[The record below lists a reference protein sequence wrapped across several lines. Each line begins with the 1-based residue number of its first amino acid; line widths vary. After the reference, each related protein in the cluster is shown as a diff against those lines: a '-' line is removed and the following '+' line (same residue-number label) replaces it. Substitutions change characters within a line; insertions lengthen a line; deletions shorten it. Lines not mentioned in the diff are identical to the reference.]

1 MLIIF
6 RSETSQGSGDDTAGN
21 NLNLFCSDGNWH
33 LGDGLSWGDW
43 SDKVYCP
50 SKYYSEIPKCSAS
63 FSVWTCKGKNDN

>member
-21 NLNLFCSDGNWH
+21 NLNLFCSDGYWH

-50 SKYYSEIPKCSAS
+50 SKYDSDIPKNSGS
-63 FSVWTCKGKNDN
+63 FLL